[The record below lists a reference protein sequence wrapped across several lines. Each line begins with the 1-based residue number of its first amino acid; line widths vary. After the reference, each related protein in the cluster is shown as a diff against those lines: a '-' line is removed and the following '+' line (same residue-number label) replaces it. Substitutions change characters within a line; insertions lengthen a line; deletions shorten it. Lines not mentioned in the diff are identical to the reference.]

1 MGTPTNFLESLRML
15 TIVALVAIAIASVNA
30 GYVYPGDK
38 DAGPVQCSDSSSD
51 EGMGC
56 CRNVPCTI
64 SYDGDA
70 VVVDDGSYR
79 KREVEQTT
87 RKVKVTVGFKYSR
100 NAHSI
105 DTRSTCGPEV
115 RLLVNDQPIA
125 HTEADPSA
133 EDLPYFPQ
141 EGEGSFDVKV
151 SLPENSVLDLVY
163 RDGPG
168 CDIFDDDDD
177 AESTSDGAFR
187 QAGKKRSV
195 ESSSSSDDDDGTTVS
210 LSKLREA
217 ARIELELGDVITV
230 ELDESSSSSSS
241 DDDDDEDRKRALN
254 YFA

>member
-100 NAHSI
+100 NDHSI
-105 DTRSTCGPEV
+105 
-115 RLLVNDQPIA
+115 
-125 HTEADPSA
+125 
-133 EDLPYFPQ
+133 
-141 EGEGSFDVKV
+141 
-151 SLPENSVLDLVY
+151 
-163 RDGPG
+163 
-168 CDIFDDDDD
+168 DIFDDDDD

-195 ESSSSSDDDDGTTVS
+195 ESSSSSDDDDDGTTVS